1 LSRTGSAN
9 TMQATASLPMYLA
22 TPHHV
27 EAFWDHLRALLA
39 AQGLRHLPLQVSWPS
54 DLPSHWLEPGLLLSQ
69 ACGYPLMT
77 HLAGRV
83 RLVGTFCYQVPG
95 SIGHLCRSQLVARAK
110 SGSESLA
117 DFRGRTVAYNST
129 DSQSGYNSLRA
140 MVAPLAEGGRF
151 FARAVAS
158 GSHRRS
164 LEMVRD
170 GLADIASIDCVTL
183 AGLRAYL
190 PDICEGL
197 CVVGESAPYPGL
209 PLITSM
215 NTSDADMAA
224 LRTALGQAVQSAALA
239 TTLGALFISGFEVID
254 LAAYQV
260 CLDMQDQALAMGCD
274 RL

>member
-1 LSRTGSAN
+1 MNHAAGVN
-9 TMQATASLPMYLA
+9 QTAGVSLPMYPA
-22 TPHHV
+22 TPDHV
-27 EAFWDHLRALLA
+27 EALWAHLRALLA

-83 RLVGTFCYQVPG
+83 RLVGTFGYQVPG
-95 SIGHLCRSQLVARAK
+95 SIGHLCRSQLVARADR
-110 SGSESLA
+110 GSESLA
-117 DFRGRTVAYNST
+117 DFRGGTVAYNST

-158 GSHRRS
+158 GSHLRS
-164 LEMVRD
+164 VEMVRD
-170 GLADIASIDCVTL
+170 GLADIASIDCVSL
-183 AGLRAYL
+183 AGIQAHW
-190 PDICEGL
+190 PDSSTGL
-197 CVVGESAPYPGL
+197 HVIGESAPYPGL

-215 NTSDADMAA
+215 NTSDADLAA
-224 LRTALGQAVQSAALA
+224 LRAALDQA
-239 TTLGALFISGFEVID
+239 MRSPALAPTLTALFIHRFDTID
-254 LAAYQV
+254 LTAYQV
-260 CLDMQDQALAMGCD
+260 CLDMQDRALAMGCT

>member
-1 LSRTGSAN
+1 MNHAAGVS
-9 TMQATASLPMYLA
+9 QTAGVSLPMYPA
-22 TPHHV
+22 TPDHV
-27 EAFWDHLRALLA
+27 EALWAHLRALLA

-83 RLVGTFCYQVPG
+83 RLVGTFGYQVPG
-95 SIGHLCRSQLVARAK
+95 SIGHLCRSQLVARADR
-110 SGSESLA
+110 GSESLA
-117 DFRGRTVAYNST
+117 DFRGGTVAYNST

-158 GSHRRS
+158 GSHLRS
-164 LEMVRD
+164 VEMVRD
-170 GLADIASIDCVTL
+170 GLADIASIDCVSL
-183 AGLRAYL
+183 AGIQAHW
-190 PDICEGL
+190 PDGSTGL
-197 CVVGESAPYPGL
+197 HVIGESAPYPGL
-209 PLITSM
+209 PLITAAG
-215 NTSDADMAA
+215 TSDGDLAA
-224 LRTALGQAVQSAALA
+224 LRTALGQVAQSAALA
-239 TTLGALFISGFEVID
+239 TTLGALFICGFEAID

-260 CLDMQDQALAMGCD
+260 CLGMQDQALAMGCA

>member
-1 LSRTGSAN
+1 
-9 TMQATASLPMYLA
+9 MQATASLPMYLV
-22 TPHHV
+22 TPDHV
-27 EAFWDHLRALLA
+27 EALWTHLRALLA

-224 LRTALGQAVQSAALA
+224 LRTALGQAAQSAALA
-239 TTLGALFISGFEVID
+239 TTLGALFISGFEAID

>member
-1 LSRTGSAN
+1 
-9 TMQATASLPMYLA
+9 MQATASLPMYLA
-22 TPHHV
+22 TPDHV

-224 LRTALGQAVQSAALA
+224 LRTALGQAAQSAALA
-239 TTLGALFISGFEVID
+239 TTLGALFISGFEAID

>member
-1 LSRTGSAN
+1 MNHAAGVN
-9 TMQATASLPMYLA
+9 QTAGVSLPMYPA
-22 TPHHV
+22 TPDHV
-27 EAFWDHLRALLA
+27 EALWAHLRALLA

-83 RLVGTFCYQVPG
+83 RLVGTFGYQVPG

-224 LRTALGQAVQSAALA
+224 LRTALGQAAQSAALA
-239 TTLGALFISGFEVID
+239 TTLGALFISGFEAID

>member
-1 LSRTGSAN
+1 MSRTGSAN

>member
-1 LSRTGSAN
+1 MNHAAGASQSAGV
-9 TMQATASLPMYLA
+9 SLPMYLV
-22 TPHHV
+22 TPDHV
-27 EAFWDHLRALLA
+27 EALWTHLRELLA
-39 AQGLRHLPLQVSWPS
+39 DRGLKQLPLHLSWPTE
-54 DLPSHWLEPGLLLSQ
+54 LPSHWLDPGLWLSQ
-69 ACGYPLMT
+69 ACGYPLVT
-77 HLAGRV
+77 QLAGRV

-95 SIGHLCRSQLVARAK
+95 SVGHLCRSQLVARA
-110 SGSESLA
+110 EDRNQSLT

-183 AGLRAYL
+183 AGLQAYL

-197 CVVGESAPYPGL
+197 CVVGESAPYQGL

-215 NTSDADMAA
+215 STSDADLAA
-224 LRTALGQAVQSAALA
+224 LRAELDRAMRSPALA
-239 TTLGALFISGFEVID
+239 PTLRALFIHSFNAID
-254 LAAYQV
+254 LTAYQV
-260 CLDMQDQALAMGCD
+260 CLDMQDQALALGCKS
-274 RL
+274 L

>member
-1 LSRTGSAN
+1 MNHAAGGSQSAGV
-9 TMQATASLPMYLA
+9 SLPMYLV
-22 TPHHV
+22 TPDHV
-27 EAFWDHLRALLA
+27 EALWTHLRGLLA
-39 AQGLRHLPLQVSWPS
+39 DRGLKHLPLQVSWPS
-54 DLPSHWLEPGLLLSQ
+54 DLPSHWLDPGLLLSQ
-69 ACGYPLMT
+69 TCGYPLMT

-83 RLVGTFCYQVPG
+83 RLVGTFCYQAPG
-95 SIGHLCRSQLVARAK
+95 SMGQLCRSQLVARAK

-158 GSHRRS
+158 GSHHRS
-164 LEMVRD
+164 LEMVRN
-170 GLADIASIDCVTL
+170 GLADIASIDCVSL
-183 AGLRAYL
+183 AGLQAYL

-215 NTSDADMAA
+215 NTSNADLAA
-224 LRTALGQAVQSAALA
+224 LRAALGQAAQSAALA

-260 CLDMQDQALAMGCD
+260 CLDMQDQALALGCTC
-274 RL
+274 L

>member
-1 LSRTGSAN
+1 MNHAAGASQSAGV
-9 TMQATASLPMYLA
+9 SLPMYLV
-22 TPHHV
+22 TPDHV
-27 EAFWDHLRALLA
+27 EALWIHLRGLLA
-39 AQGLRHLPLQVSWPS
+39 DRGLKHLPLQVSWPS

-69 ACGYPLMT
+69 TCGYPLMT
-77 HLAGRV
+77 HLAGQV
-83 RLVGTFCYQVPG
+83 RLVGTFGYQVAG
-95 SIGHLCRSQLVARAK
+95 CDGYLCRSQLVARAS

-140 MVAPLAEGGRF
+140 MVAYFAVGGRF
-151 FARAVAS
+151 FGRAVAS

-215 NTSDADMAA
+215 NTSDADIAA
-224 LRTALGQAVQSAALA
+224 LRAALDQA
-239 TTLGALFISGFEVID
+239 MRSSALAPTLAALFIHRFDTVD
-254 LAAYQV
+254 LTAYQV
-260 CLDMQDQALAMGCD
+260 CLDMQDQALAMGCA